1 MSCLS
6 KGLLRSSALL
16 SIALALTVGS
26 AGLPGAAFAL
36 SELKPAQNGESEP
49 QAQNGEQPKQA
60 EPAEPDAIEGD
71 SEGIPLPDPLIDRSA
86 AQTNQQSA
94 KPDTDTAPEMSVEIE
109 HDISKAPE
117 AVRKLR
123 QQIIDAAASGDIEKL
138 RPFIAGGENQFRID
152 GNDGEDPIAALKSY
166 SGDPDGLE
174 VLAIIIDLL
183 STGYAH
189 IDAGTPDE
197 AYVFPYFAGKPLNT
211 LTPPEKVELLRIIT
225 AGDLA
230 DMQEYGNYSFYRIG
244 ISPDGKWKFFTAGD

>member
-6 KGLLRSSALL
+6 KGLLRSSAML
-16 SIALALTVGS
+16 SILLALTAGS
-26 AGLPGAAFAL
+26 IGLPSRALAL
-36 SELKPAQNGESEP
+36 SELKPAQNTESEP
-49 QAQNGEQPKQA
+49 QAQNGGEPQQPQ
-60 EPAEPDAIEGD
+60 PTEPDEIEGD
-71 SEGIPLPDPLIDRSA
+71 SEGIPLPDPLVDRSA
-86 AQTNQQSA
+86 GQANQ
-94 KPDTDTAPEMSVEIE
+94 KPATPDNAPEMSVVIE

-123 QQIIDAAASGDIEKL
+123 QEIMDAAASGDIEKL
-138 RPFIAGGENQFRID
+138 RPFIAAGQKEFRID

-189 IDAGTPDE
+189 VDAGTPDE

-211 LTPPEKVELLRIIT
+211 LTAPEKVELLRIIT

>member
-6 KGLLRSSALL
+6 KGLLRSSAML
-16 SIALALTVGS
+16 SILAALTAGS
-26 AGLPGAAFAL
+26 IGLPSRAFAL
-36 SELKPAQNGESEP
+36 SELKPAQNTEGEP
-49 QAQNGEQPKQA
+49 QAQSGEQPQRPQA
-60 EPAEPDAIEGD
+60 PEPDEIEGD
-71 SEGIPLPDPLIDRSA
+71 SDGIPLPDPLVDRSA
-86 AQTNQQSA
+86 GQSTQQPA
-94 KPDTDTAPEMSVEIE
+94 KPGTTPEMSVVIE

-123 QQIIDAAASGDIEKL
+123 QQIIDAASSGDIEKL
-138 RPFIAGGENQFRID
+138 RPFIAASDKQFRID
-152 GNDGEDPIAALKSY
+152 GNDSDDPIAALKSY

-189 IDAGTPDE
+189 VDAGTPDE
-197 AYVFPYFAGKPLNT
+197 AYVFPYFSGKPLNT
-211 LTPPEKVELLRIIT
+211 LTAPEKVELLRIIT

>member
-16 SIALALTVGS
+16 SILLALT
-26 AGLPGAAFAL
+26 AGPIGVPSRAFAL
-36 SELKPAQNGESEP
+36 SELKPAQNTESEP
-49 QAQNGEQPKQA
+49 KAENGEQPQ
-60 EPAEPDAIEGD
+60 PAEPDEIEGD
-71 SEGIPLPDPLIDRSA
+71 SEGIPLPDPLVDRSA
-86 AQTNQQSA
+86 GQANQQSA
-94 KPDTDTAPEMSVEIE
+94 KPDNTPEMSVVIE

-117 AVRKLR
+117 PVRKLR

-138 RPFIAGGENQFRID
+138 RPFIAAGQNQFRID
-152 GNDGEDPIAALKSY
+152 GNDSEDPIAALKSY

-211 LTPPEKVELLRIIT
+211 LTAPEKVELLRIIT

-230 DMQEYGNYSFYRIG
+230 DMQEFGNYSFYRVG

>member
-6 KGLLRSSALL
+6 KGLLRSSAML
-16 SIALALTVGS
+16 SILAALTAGS
-26 AGLPGAAFAL
+26 IGLPSRAFAL
-36 SELKPAQNGESEP
+36 SELKPTQNTEGEP
-49 QAQNGEQPKQA
+49 QAQSGEQPQRPQA
-60 EPAEPDAIEGD
+60 PEPDEIEGD
-71 SEGIPLPDPLIDRSA
+71 SDGIPLPDPLVDRSA
-86 AQTNQQSA
+86 GQSTQQPA
-94 KPDTDTAPEMSVEIE
+94 KPGNTPEMSVVIE

-123 QQIIDAAASGDIEKL
+123 QQIIDAASSGDIEKL
-138 RPFIAGGENQFRID
+138 RPFIAASDKQFRID
-152 GNDGEDPIAALKSY
+152 GNDSDDPIAALKSY

-189 IDAGTPDE
+189 VDAGTPDE
-197 AYVFPYFAGKPLNT
+197 AYVFPYFSGKPLNT
-211 LTPPEKVELLRIIT
+211 LTAPEKVELLRIIT

>member
-6 KGLLRSSALL
+6 KGLLRSSAML
-16 SIALALTVGS
+16 SILAALTAGS
-26 AGLPGAAFAL
+26 IGLPSRAFAL
-36 SELKPAQNGESEP
+36 SELKPAQNTESEP
-49 QAQNGEQPKQA
+49 QAQSGEQPQRPQA
-60 EPAEPDAIEGD
+60 PEPDEIEGD
-71 SEGIPLPDPLIDRSA
+71 SDGIPLPDPLVDRSA
-86 AQTNQQSA
+86 GQSTQQPA
-94 KPDTDTAPEMSVEIE
+94 KPANTPEMSVVIE

-123 QQIIDAAASGDIEKL
+123 QQIIDAASSGDIEKL
-138 RPFIAGGENQFRID
+138 RPFIAASDKQFRID
-152 GNDGEDPIAALKSY
+152 GNDSDDPIAALKSY

-189 IDAGTPDE
+189 VDAGTPDE

-211 LTPPEKVELLRIIT
+211 LTAPEKVELLRIIT

>member
-6 KGLLRSSALL
+6 KGLLRSSAML
-16 SIALALTVGS
+16 SILAALTAGS
-26 AGLPGAAFAL
+26 IGLPSRAFAL
-36 SELKPAQNGESEP
+36 SELKPAQNTESEP
-49 QAQNGEQPKQA
+49 QAQSGEQPQRPQA
-60 EPAEPDAIEGD
+60 PEPDEIEGD
-71 SEGIPLPDPLIDRSA
+71 SDGIPLPDPLVDRSA
-86 AQTNQQSA
+86 GQSTQQPA
-94 KPDTDTAPEMSVEIE
+94 KPGNTPEMSVVIE

-123 QQIIDAAASGDIEKL
+123 QQIIDAASSGDIEKL
-138 RPFIAGGENQFRID
+138 RPFIAASDKQFRID
-152 GNDGEDPIAALKSY
+152 GNDSDDPIAALKSY

-189 IDAGTPDE
+189 VDAGTPDE

-211 LTPPEKVELLRIIT
+211 LTAPEKVELLRIIT

>member
-6 KGLLRSSALL
+6 KRLLRSSAAL
-16 SIALALTVGS
+16 SILIAVTAVS
-26 AGLPGAAFAL
+26 AGAPKFAFAL
-36 SELKPAQNGESEP
+36 SELKPAPNAETAP
-49 QAQNGEQPKQA
+49 QAQTGEQPQKQQA
-60 EPAEPDAIEGD
+60 PEPDEIEGD
-71 SEGIPLPDPLIDRSA
+71 SEGIPMPDPLVDRSA
-86 AQTNQQSA
+86 NSSTPA
-94 KPDTDTAPEMSVEIE
+94 KSDAPEMAVTIE
-109 HDISKAPE
+109 HDIAKAPE

-123 QQIIDAAASGDIEKL
+123 QQIIDAAASGDMEKL
-138 RPFIAGGENQFRID
+138 RPLISSGSDKARID
-152 GNDGEDPIAALKSY
+152 GNDGEDPIEALKSF

-189 IDAGTPDE
+189 VDAGTPDE
-197 AYVFPYFAGKPLNT
+197 AYVFPYFAGKALNT

-230 DMQEYGNYSFYRIG
+230 DMQEFGNYSFYRIG

>member
-6 KGLLRSSALL
+6 KGLLRSSAML
-16 SIALALTVGS
+16 SILAALTAGS
-26 AGLPGAAFAL
+26 IGLPSRAVAL
-36 SELKPAQNGESEP
+36 SELKPAQNTEGEP
-49 QAQNGEQPKQA
+49 QAQSGEQPQRPQA
-60 EPAEPDAIEGD
+60 PEPDEIEGD
-71 SEGIPLPDPLIDRSA
+71 SDGIPLPDPLVDRSA
-86 AQTNQQSA
+86 GQSTQQPA
-94 KPDTDTAPEMSVEIE
+94 KPGNTPEMSVVIE

-123 QQIIDAAASGDIEKL
+123 QQIIDAASSGDIEKL
-138 RPFIAGGENQFRID
+138 RPFIAASDKQFRID
-152 GNDGEDPIAALKSY
+152 GNDSDDPIAALKSY

-189 IDAGTPDE
+189 VDAGTPDE
-197 AYVFPYFAGKPLNT
+197 AYVFPYFSGKPLNT
-211 LTPPEKVELLRIIT
+211 LTAPEKVELLRIIT

>member
-6 KGLLRSSALL
+6 KGLLRSSAML
-16 SIALALTVGS
+16 SIVLALTAGS
-26 AGLPGAAFAL
+26 VGLPNRAFAL
-36 SELKPAQNGESEP
+36 SELKPAQNTESEP
-49 QAQNGEQPKQA
+49 QAQNGDQPQQA
-60 EPAEPDAIEGD
+60 QPAEPDEIEGD
-71 SEGIPLPDPLIDRSA
+71 SEGIPLPDPLVDRSA
-86 AQTNQQSA
+86 AQTKQQSS
-94 KPDTDTAPEMSVEIE
+94 KPDNAPEMSVVIE

-138 RPFIAGGENQFRID
+138 RPFIAAGQNAFRID
-152 GNDGEDPIAALKSY
+152 GSDSEDPIAALKSY

-197 AYVFPYFAGKPLNT
+197 AYLFPYFAGKPLN
-211 LTPPEKVELLRIIT
+211 
-225 AGDLA
+225 
-230 DMQEYGNYSFYRIG
+230 
-244 ISPDGKWKFFTAGD
+244 

>member
-6 KGLLRSSALL
+6 KGLLRSSAML
-16 SIALALTVGS
+16 SILLAMTAGS
-26 AGLPGAAFAL
+26 VGLPNRAFAL
-36 SELKPAQNGESEP
+36 SELKPAQNTESEP
-49 QAQNGEQPKQA
+49 KAENGA
-60 EPAEPDAIEGD
+60 EPQQPQPPEPDEIEGD
-71 SEGIPLPDPLIDRSA
+71 SDGIPLPDPLIDRSA
-86 AQTNQQSA
+86 GQTNQ
-94 KPDTDTAPEMSVEIE
+94 KPAATDNAPEMSVVIE

-123 QQIIDAAASGDIEKL
+123 QEIIDAAASGDIEKL
-138 RPFIAGGENQFRID
+138 RPFIAAGQKEFRID

-189 IDAGTPDE
+189 VDAGTPDE

-211 LTPPEKVELLRIIT
+211 LTAPEKVELLRIIT

>member
-6 KGLLRSSALL
+6 KGLLRSSAML
-16 SIALALTVGS
+16 SILLALTAGS
-26 AGLPGAAFAL
+26 IGLPGRALAL
-36 SELKPAQNGESEP
+36 SELKPAQNTESEP
-49 QAQNGEQPKQA
+49 QAQNGGEPQQPQ
-60 EPAEPDAIEGD
+60 PTEPDEIEGD
-71 SEGIPLPDPLIDRSA
+71 SEGIPLPDPLVDRSA
-86 AQTNQQSA
+86 GQANQ
-94 KPDTDTAPEMSVEIE
+94 KPATPDNAAEMSVVIE

-123 QQIIDAAASGDIEKL
+123 QEIMDAAASGDIEKL
-138 RPFIAGGENQFRID
+138 RPFIAAGQKEFRID

-174 VLAIIIDLL
+174 VMAIIIDLL

-189 IDAGTPDE
+189 VDAGTPDE

-211 LTPPEKVELLRIIT
+211 LTAPEKVELLRIIT

>member
-16 SIALALTVGS
+16 YILLALT
-26 AGLPGAAFAL
+26 AGPIGMPGRAFAL
-36 SELKPAQNGESEP
+36 SELKPAQNTESEP
-49 QAQNGEQPKQA
+49 KAENGGEPQQAQ
-60 EPAEPDAIEGD
+60 PAEPDEIEGD
-71 SEGIPLPDPLIDRSA
+71 SEGIPLPDPLVDRSA
-86 AQTNQQSA
+86 NQANQQSS
-94 KPDTDTAPEMSVEIE
+94 KPDNTPEMSVVIE

-117 AVRKLR
+117 PVRKLR
-123 QQIIDAAASGDIEKL
+123 QQIIEAAASGDIEKL
-138 RPFIAGGENQFRID
+138 RPFIAAGQKEFRID
-152 GNDGEDPIAALKSY
+152 GNDGADPIAALKSY

-211 LTPPEKVELLRIIT
+211 LTAPEKVELLRIIT

-230 DMQEYGNYSFYRIG
+230 DMQEYGNYSFYRVG

>member
-6 KGLLRSSALL
+6 KGLLRSSAML
-16 SIALALTVGS
+16 SILLALTAGS
-26 AGLPGAAFAL
+26 FGLPGRALAL
-36 SELKPAQNGESEP
+36 SELKPAQNTEGEP
-49 QAQNGEQPKQA
+49 QAQSGEQPKQ
-60 EPAEPDAIEGD
+60 PQSPEPDEIEGD
-71 SEGIPLPDPLIDRSA
+71 SDGIPLPDPLVDRSA
-86 AQTNQQSA
+86 GQSTQQPA
-94 KPDTDTAPEMSVEIE
+94 KPDNTPEMSVVIE
-109 HDISKAPE
+109 HDVSKAPE

-123 QQIIDAAASGDIEKL
+123 QEIIDAASSGNIEKL
-138 RPFIAGGENQFRID
+138 RPFITAADKQFRID
-152 GNDGEDPIAALKSY
+152 GTDSDDPIAALKSY
-166 SGDPDGLE
+166 SGDSDGLE

-211 LTPPEKVELLRIIT
+211 LTAPEKVELLRIIT

>member
-6 KGLLRSSALL
+6 KGLLRSSAML
-16 SIALALTVGS
+16 SILAALTAGS
-26 AGLPGAAFAL
+26 IGLPSRAFAL
-36 SELKPAQNGESEP
+36 SELKPAQNTESEP
-49 QAQNGEQPKQA
+49 KAQNGEQPQR
-60 EPAEPDAIEGD
+60 PQPPEPDQIEGD
-71 SEGIPLPDPLIDRSA
+71 SDGIPLPDPLVDRSA
-86 AQTNQQSA
+86 GQTNQQPA
-94 KPDTDTAPEMSVEIE
+94 KPDNTPEMSIVIE

-123 QQIIDAAASGDIEKL
+123 QQIVDAAASGDIEKL
-138 RPFIAGGENQFRID
+138 RPFIAAGQKEFRID
-152 GNDGEDPIAALKSY
+152 GSDSDDPIAALKSY

-211 LTPPEKVELLRIIT
+211 LTAPEKVELLRIIT

>member
-16 SIALALTVGS
+16 SIVLALTAGS
-26 AGLPGAAFAL
+26 IGLPGQAFAL
-36 SELKPAQNGESEP
+36 SELKPAQNNEGEP
-49 QAQNGEQPKQA
+49 QAQKGEQPEQTA
-60 EPAEPDAIEGD
+60 PAEPDEIEGD
-71 SEGIPLPDPLIDRSA
+71 SEGIPLPDPLVDRSA
-86 AQTNQQSA
+86 AQTNQQSS
-94 KPDTDTAPEMSVEIE
+94 KPDNTPEMSVVIE

-123 QQIIDAAASGDIEKL
+123 QQIIDAAATGDIEKL
-138 RPFIAGGENQFRID
+138 RPFIAAGQKEFRID

-166 SGDPDGLE
+166 SGDTDGLE

-189 IDAGTPDE
+189 IDAGTPHE

>member
-6 KGLLRSSALL
+6 KGLLRSSAML
-16 SIALALTVGS
+16 SILAALTAGS
-26 AGLPGAAFAL
+26 IGLPSRALAL
-36 SELKPAQNGESEP
+36 SELKPAQNTEGEP
-49 QAQNGEQPKQA
+49 QAQSGEQPQRPQA
-60 EPAEPDAIEGD
+60 PEPDEIEGD
-71 SEGIPLPDPLIDRSA
+71 SDGIPLPDPLVDRSA
-86 AQTNQQSA
+86 GQSTQQPA
-94 KPDTDTAPEMSVEIE
+94 KPGNTPEMSVVIE

-123 QQIIDAAASGDIEKL
+123 QQIIDAASSGDIEKL
-138 RPFIAGGENQFRID
+138 RPFIAASDKQFRID
-152 GNDGEDPIAALKSY
+152 GNDSDDPIAALKSY

-189 IDAGTPDE
+189 VDAGTPDE
-197 AYVFPYFAGKPLNT
+197 AYVFPYFSGKPLNT
-211 LTPPEKVELLRIIT
+211 LTAPEKVELLRIIT

>member
-6 KGLLRSSALL
+6 KGLLRSSAML
-16 SIALALTVGS
+16 SILAALTAGS
-26 AGLPGAAFAL
+26 IGLPSRAFAL
-36 SELKPAQNGESEP
+36 SELKPAQNTEGEP
-49 QAQNGEQPKQA
+49 QAQSGEQQQRPQA
-60 EPAEPDAIEGD
+60 PEPDEIEGD
-71 SEGIPLPDPLIDRSA
+71 SDGIPLPDPLVDRSA
-86 AQTNQQSA
+86 GQSTQQPA
-94 KPDTDTAPEMSVEIE
+94 KPGNTPEMSVVIE

-123 QQIIDAAASGDIEKL
+123 QQIMDAASSGDIEKL
-138 RPFIAGGENQFRID
+138 RPFIAASDKQFRID
-152 GNDGEDPIAALKSY
+152 GNDSDDPIAALKSY

-189 IDAGTPDE
+189 VDAGTPDE
-197 AYVFPYFAGKPLNT
+197 AYVFPYFSGKPLNT
-211 LTPPEKVELLRIIT
+211 LTAPEKVELLRIIT

>member
-16 SIALALTVGS
+16 SILLALT
-26 AGLPGAAFAL
+26 AGPIGVPSRAFAL
-36 SELKPAQNGESEP
+36 SELKPAQNTESEP
-49 QAQNGEQPKQA
+49 KAESEQPQQAQ
-60 EPAEPDAIEGD
+60 PAEPDEIEGD
-71 SEGIPLPDPLIDRSA
+71 SEGIPLPDPLVDRSA
-86 AQTNQQSA
+86 GQANQQSA
-94 KPDTDTAPEMSVEIE
+94 KPDNTPEMSVVIE

-117 AVRKLR
+117 PVRKLR

-138 RPFIAGGENQFRID
+138 RPFIAAGQNQFRID
-152 GNDGEDPIAALKSY
+152 GNDSEDPIAALKSY

-197 AYVFPYFAGKPLNT
+197 AYVFPYFAGKLLNT
-211 LTPPEKVELLRIIT
+211 LTAPEKVELLRIIT

-230 DMQEYGNYSFYRIG
+230 DMQEFGNYSFYRVG

>member
-6 KGLLRSSALL
+6 KGLLRSSAML
-16 SIALALTVGS
+16 SILLAMTAGS
-26 AGLPGAAFAL
+26 VGLPSRAFAL
-36 SELKPAQNGESEP
+36 SELKPAQNTESEP
-49 QAQNGEQPKQA
+49 KAENGA
-60 EPAEPDAIEGD
+60 EPQQPQPPEPDEIEGD
-71 SEGIPLPDPLIDRSA
+71 SDGIPLPDPLIDRSA
-86 AQTNQQSA
+86 GQTNQ
-94 KPDTDTAPEMSVEIE
+94 KPVATDNAPEMSVVIE

-123 QQIIDAAASGDIEKL
+123 QEIIDAAASGDIEKL
-138 RPFIAGGENQFRID
+138 RPFIAAGQKEFRID

-189 IDAGTPDE
+189 VDAGTPDE

-211 LTPPEKVELLRIIT
+211 LTAPEKVELLRIIT